1 MDYLREAGTY
11 LTEKHGLCNIGQWH
25 SHHRINLFEPSAGDE
40 DTVWSNMPKLGLDRY
55 IVFIANIID
64 IDNVTIECFLFQTNT
79 STPRVKHGKI
89 RDLHGNSP
97 LRLNETILQ
106 HIHRGAESFNHIT
119 IFSEAKKHKR
129 GKGVSKN
136 RDVNTDNGMRTDFAN
151 YTGRGSSK
159 QEVDRNHGKELV
171 KVKSFELP
179 VSNTGT
185 TLRSPDNFGN
195 KTLTDQASR
204 SSYQQFTS
212 DLNHT
217 VFKASINRVNSPTEP
232 NFTLTKREDEAQ
244 HAYPNLPSHFH
255 ESDNRQ
261 KLEPTRNTFVQAH
274 VNTKRPRSGQKCPH
288 IQAQVVITQQ
298 PINRRSFYD
307 NLPETNLTPMDVDKI
322 QTTDHG
328 DETTTPDT
336 PSGTIHEKD
345 VPSVDE
351 DDDGTGWLCWCFS
364 KMTISGCTTYSCS
377 NVKTSQCNNR

>member
-55 IVFIANIID
+55 IVFIANIIG

-106 HIHRGAESFNHIT
+106 HIHRRAESFNHIT
-119 IFSEAKKHKR
+119 IFSEAEKHKR

-136 RDVNTDNGMRTDFAN
+136 RDANTDNGMRTDFAN
-151 YTGRGSSK
+151 YRGRGSSK
-159 QEVDRNHGKELV
+159 EAVDRNQGEELV
-171 KVKSFELP
+171 EVKSFELP
-179 VSNTGT
+179 VSNTST
-185 TLRSPDNFGN
+185 TLRSPNFGN
-195 KTLTDQASR
+195 KLLSDQASR
-204 SSYQQFTS
+204 SNHQQFTS
-212 DLNHT
+212 HVNQT
-217 VFKASINRVNSPTEP
+217 VFPYPTEP
-232 NFTLTKREDEAQ
+232 NYTLTKREDESQ
-244 HAYPNLPSHFH
+244 HVYPNLPCHFH
-255 ESDNRQ
+255 EPDNRQ
-261 KLEPTRNTFVQAH
+261 QSGPQRNTFVPPH
-274 VNTKRPRSGQKCPH
+274 VNTKKPRSGQTCPH
-288 IQAQVVITQQ
+288 IQAQVITQQ

-328 DETTTPDT
+328 GETTTPDT

-351 DDDGTGWLCWCFS
+351 DDDGMGWSCWCFS
-364 KMTISGCTTYSCS
+364 KMTISDCTTYPCR
-377 NVKTSQCNNR
+377 NVKASQCS